1 MPASRQP
8 VTSRFQ
14 NCCIFHKSFPAST
27 QPLHHRDSCQAS
39 SWHTWTLGPCGSSGP
54 QRHGVQAHPGGHALA
69 PVIHCSAGLR
79 VSLGGQK
86 AEEAHPDRK
95 AVCQQYTVGG
105 TLANWSSGSL
115 LQLLKSVGRLG
126 SPCHWITLLRPFR
139 GLSKFMSTY

>member
-8 VTSRFQ
+8 V
-14 NCCIFHKSFPAST
+14 
-27 QPLHHRDSCQAS
+27 
-39 SWHTWTLGPCGSSGP
+39 GP

-105 TLANWSSGSL
+105 TLANYEQPPATVEECWSSWVPMPLDHTPSSFQRFKQIYVYIL
-115 LQLLKSVGRLG
+115 
-126 SPCHWITLLRPFR
+126 SPH
-139 GLSKFMSTY
+139 